1 MKRVDCGQT
10 ITFFFVGIGTTDQP
24 FPRIFKFFY
33 LARDGV
39 GSWVKYVP
47 LEVPLGAAPCQKMY
61 SFSDVFP
68 WLPTASQTQ

>member
-1 MKRVDCGQT
+1 M
-10 ITFFFVGIGTTDQP
+10 
-24 FPRIFKFFY
+24 
-33 LARDGV
+33 V

-68 WLPTASQTQ
+68 WLPTVGFPDSIVCLVHPKQEFELDPENLNNLI